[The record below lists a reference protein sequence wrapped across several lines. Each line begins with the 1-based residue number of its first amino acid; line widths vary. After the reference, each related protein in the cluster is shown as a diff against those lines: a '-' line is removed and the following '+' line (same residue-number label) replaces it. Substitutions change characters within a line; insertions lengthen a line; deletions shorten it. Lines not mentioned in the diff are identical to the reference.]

1 MPLVP
6 FLALAIWLLLP
17 QVAAAQTGGFVYV
30 ATNQGTGNTVI
41 QYSRAANGALT
52 RLHQIATGG
61 LGGAGNGVGSLDP
74 LGSQDSLVLNDAGS
88 LLLVVNAGSNQ
99 VSSIAITRAGLQ
111 LRSTVGSGGIFP
123 NSIAVRGNLV
133 YVLNARGAPDVAGF
147 RLDVNGA
154 LAAIPNS
161 VRSLPGGI
169 FATPH
174 DIRFSPDGTKLLVTE
189 GGTNLIDVFFLDNNG
204 SVMGAITQNS
214 AGSGPFG
221 FRFELNNVLINA
233 EANTASVTSY
243 FLTPQNNLTVINAA
257 VGDGQAAPSH
267 LTLSGDGT
275 AAFISNTLNG
285 TLSSYQVGPNGG
297 LTLVRPVAA
306 FLGGGAPIDSAL
318 SGDSAFLYVLD
329 SALGRIVAYRV
340 QGATLSP
347 LGAIAGLPMTLQG
360 IAAQ

>member
-174 DIRFSPDGTKLLVTE
+174 VL
-189 GGTNLIDVFFLDNNG
+189 G
-204 SVMGAITQNS
+204 SVLMGRS
-214 AGSGPFG
+214 CWL
-221 FRFELNNVLINA
+221 RR
-233 EANTASVTSY
+233 
-243 FLTPQNNLTVINAA
+243 AA
-257 VGDGQAAPSH
+257 
-267 LTLSGDGT
+267 
-275 AAFISNTLNG
+275 
-285 TLSSYQVGPNGG
+285 
-297 LTLVRPVAA
+297 
-306 FLGGGAPIDSAL
+306 
-318 SGDSAFLYVLD
+318 
-329 SALGRIVAYRV
+329 RI
-340 QGATLSP
+340 
-347 LGAIAGLPMTLQG
+347 
-360 IAAQ
+360 